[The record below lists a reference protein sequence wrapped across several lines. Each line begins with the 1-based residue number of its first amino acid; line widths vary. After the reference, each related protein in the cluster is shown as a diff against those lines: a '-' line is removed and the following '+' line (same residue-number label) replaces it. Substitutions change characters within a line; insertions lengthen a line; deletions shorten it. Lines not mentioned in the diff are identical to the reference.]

1 MVGTPSPESLGRVTT
16 PVKSPCCEY
25 ARPLSTSTTSSADD
39 NVYHSAHHNVSCP
52 QAILSS
58 LSTCIVFVPPSR
70 SVLLAKID
78 DRSDSAS
85 DSDDDRKTS
94 YLCPSHLA
102 TPDQCRQDANRTS
115 PSHAEIGAS
124 RTLPHCSSVRFR
136 LPYMTTCCGELS
148 ATSVDKSRT
157 RTAVCLGT
165 GKGRWDSQEEKSVPK
180 ELCHSSI
187 DRRSSGS
194 GEFSGSGAISVN
206 GWRRP
211 TLYRCLD
218 NSQELKL
225 AQSFDKFRHG
235 SAK

>member
-1 MVGTPSPESLGRVTT
+1 MVGTPTPESLGRVTT
-16 PVKSPCCEY
+16 PAKSPCGEY

-39 NVYHSAHHNVSCP
+39 NVYHSAHHNASCP
-52 QAILSS
+52 LAIRST
-58 LSTCIVFVPPSR
+58 LSTCLVFVPPSR
-70 SVLLAKID
+70 SALLARID
-78 DRSDSAS
+78 DLSESAS

-94 YLCPSHLA
+94 YLCRSHLA
-102 TPDQCRQDANRTS
+102 TPDQCRQGANRTS
-115 PSHAEIGAS
+115 SSHAENGAS
-124 RTLPHCSSVRFR
+124 RSLPHSSSVRFR

-148 ATSVDKSRT
+148 ASSIDRSRT
-157 RTAVCLGT
+157 RAAVSLGT
-165 GKGRWDSQEEKSVPK
+165 GKGRRDSQEEKSAPK
-180 ELCHSSI
+180 ELRHSSI
-187 DRRSSGS
+187 DCRSSGS
-194 GEFSGSGAISVN
+194 GEFSGSGAISMN